1 MYLLTDKN
9 FLFWRGSIRVIF
21 LLCQVSYLIKYDRY
35 RCRFP
40 QVSDKISPF
49 QNGRV
54 MVFQK
59 DLLEGRDRFLRG
71 RFVGRAG
78 KFVKRDEIEL
88 AVKTLQQTSELFRV
102 PGRII

>member
-9 FLFWRGSIRVIF
+9 SLFWRGSIRVIF
-21 LLCQVSYLIKYDRY
+21 LLCQVSYLIEYDRY
-35 RCRFP
+35 RCRFS
-40 QVSDKISPF
+40 QVIDK
-49 QNGRV
+49 V
-54 MVFQK
+54 LLFQK
-59 DLLEGRDRFLRG
+59 DILGGRDRFLRG